1 MDADH
6 PAQRYDRPV
15 AALRTRATLA
25 VGGLFVSLVARG
37 WDVGTRQWSIG
48 LLQTLLTTNDPLHRA
63 TQSQLEFAD
72 RLVNLGASV
81 IGPAFVL
88 TAILF
93 LRWVHGLVKLTRQL
107 GVDGLV
113 WTPSRAVWGFII
125 PVISLIR
132 PFQVLRDVQQGLDPN
147 EITPPPPRVE
157 RDAQTDYRS
166 VALAIPPLANRLP
179 SSFLG
184 AWWASFMLGSVAT
197 RVTNAFSN
205 IDKSGTG
212 NRIESVVTSY
222 HAAMFSSAVL
232 VVAAAFAI
240 LVVRSLTARLEERF
254 RRIRHSTP
262 ESLSAQGIA
271 LG

>member
-6 PAQRYDRPV
+6 PAQRYDGPV
-15 AALRTRATLA
+15 AELRKRARLA
-25 VGGLFVSLVARG
+25 VGALAVTLLARG
-37 WDVGTRQWSIG
+37 WDVGARQWSIA
-48 LLQTLLTTNDPLHRA
+48 LLQPLLTTGDAAHRA
-63 TQSQLEFAD
+63 THSQLEFAD
-72 RLVNLGASV
+72 RLVNFGGSV
-81 IGPAFVL
+81 IGPAFLV

-107 GVDGLV
+107 GVDRLP
-113 WTPSRAVWGFII
+113 WTPSQAVWGFII

-147 EITPPPPRVE
+147 EITPPPPRID
-157 RDAQTDYRS
+157 RDVQTDYRS
-166 VALAIPPLANRLP
+166 VALAIPPSASRLP

-184 AWWASFMLGSVAT
+184 IWWASFMFGSVVS
-197 RVTNAFSN
+197 RITNAFSK
-205 IDKSGTG
+205 IDESS

-222 HAAMFSSAVL
+222 HASMFSSAIL
-232 VVAAAFAI
+232 VVAAGFAI

-254 RRIRHSTP
+254 RRIRHSTR
-262 ESLSAQGIA
+262 ESLAAQRIV